1 MGFIIPFPFL
11 LLNKSVHYSIPIRI
25 RMVYSYE
32 KEAFFG
38 GGLYRRHT
46 RGVEGR
52 PVFDHGWSL
61 CSALVRIELLFFLHA
76 EEQKTLLGGRGLV
89 AAAAVWV

>member
-1 MGFIIPFPFL
+1 M
-11 LLNKSVHYSIPIRI
+11 
-25 RMVYSYE
+25 
-32 KEAFFG
+32 
-38 GGLYRRHT
+38 
-46 RGVEGR
+46 
-52 PVFDHGWSL
+52 FDHGWSL